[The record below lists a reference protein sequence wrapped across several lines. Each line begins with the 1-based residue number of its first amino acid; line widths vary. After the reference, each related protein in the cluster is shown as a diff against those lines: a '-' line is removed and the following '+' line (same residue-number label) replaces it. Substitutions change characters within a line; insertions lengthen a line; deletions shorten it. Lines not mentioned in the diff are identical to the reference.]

1 MTEFKRNK
9 NLEELTE
16 SNNIK
21 RIKLKRDK
29 YRN

>member
-9 NLEELTE
+9 NLKELTG
-16 SNNIK
+16 SNNTE

>member
-9 NLEELTE
+9 NLKELTE

-21 RIKLKRDK
+21 RIKLKRNK